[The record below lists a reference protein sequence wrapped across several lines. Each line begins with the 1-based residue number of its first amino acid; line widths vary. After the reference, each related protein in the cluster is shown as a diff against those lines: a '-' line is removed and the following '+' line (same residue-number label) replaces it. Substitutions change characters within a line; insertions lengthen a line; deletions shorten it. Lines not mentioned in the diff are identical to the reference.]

1 MSSVELSK
9 SWLVTCG
16 ERADRRIIVE
26 AACYKVEDGCLVF
39 RNHKTGYGAGG
50 IATYPE
56 AVRSFAA
63 GYWRDVES
71 ITKDQVAVYESG
83 DE

>member
-16 ERADRRIIVE
+16 ERADRRIIVD
-26 AACYKVEDGCLVF
+26 AAYYKVEDGCLVF
-39 RNHKTGYGAGG
+39 RNHKTVCAGG